1 MYNEQS
7 VRMDLN
13 RDNIKYDKT
22 GFDDTVFLMYQYAS
36 AFAQKHADVKT
47 YLSAAI
53 HKSISGHKWRDRSL
67 SAPTVHCH
75 LKAFLEGLK
84 DVPETQSV
92 KSNSKSKKNRFN
104 SFSQRDNDYG
114 ELESLLLNTTI

>member
-7 VRMDLN
+7 VRMELN

-36 AFAQKHADVKT
+36 AFAKKHADVKT

-53 HKSISGHKWRDRSL
+53 QTANQRRTDSTASASVTMIMESWRACFSIQQYKWKTAWVGRRRPRKRSQKH
-67 SAPTVHCH
+67 AH
-75 LKAFLEGLK
+75 LHF
-84 DVPETQSV
+84 
-92 KSNSKSKKNRFN
+92 
-104 SFSQRDNDYG
+104 
-114 ELESLLLNTTI
+114 

>member
-7 VRMDLN
+7 VRMELN

-36 AFAQKHADVKT
+36 AFAKKHADVKT

-53 HKSISGHKWRDRSL
+53 HNSISGHKWRDRSL
-67 SAPTVHCH
+67 SAPTVHHH
-75 LKAFLEGLK
+75 LKAILEGLK

-92 KSNSKSKKNRFN
+92 K
-104 SFSQRDNDYG
+104 
-114 ELESLLLNTTI
+114 